1 MIIVCWRIRR
11 SKAEERLISIGR
23 AKYNG
28 SPTEVQST
36 TLLTRDGVLKQ
47 GLNLRVRGL
56 FEGVVMGEGN

>member
-1 MIIVCWRIRR
+1 M
-11 SKAEERLISIGR
+11 EERLISNGR

-28 SPTEVQST
+28 SPTEVRST

-47 GLNLRVRGL
+47 GLYLRVRGL

>member
-1 MIIVCWRIRR
+1 MIINRWRIRQ

-23 AKYNG
+23 AKHNG
-28 SPTEVQST
+28 SPTEVRST

-47 GLNLRVRGL
+47 GLYLRVRGL